1 MRRSVSV
8 LLTLVEDDAAMPELR
23 GRIQLVATG
32 EEYPFQTTVEMV
44 HLLLTTLR
52 DGDDLGATR
61 RAAPQADDRQPLP
74 RQTGSAPAIPDRDA
88 LVMEK
93 GEPR

>member
-52 DGDDLGATR
+52 ETR
-61 RAAPQADDRQPLP
+61 S
-74 RQTGSAPAIPDRDA
+74 T
-88 LVMEK
+88 
-93 GEPR
+93 